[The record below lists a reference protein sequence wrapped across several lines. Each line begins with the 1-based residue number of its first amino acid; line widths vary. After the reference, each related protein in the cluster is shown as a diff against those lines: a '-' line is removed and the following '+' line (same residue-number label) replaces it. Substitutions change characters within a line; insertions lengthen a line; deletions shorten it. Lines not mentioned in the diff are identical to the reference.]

1 MPPEAYGIFVRMTV
15 MALLAALLLE
25 QVRPL
30 QDRGR
35 LGRSLDALLDFVE
48 HHLNAGERHHGL
60 TAWLVTVVPLVV
72 LSLVVYYL
80 SHQVSVVLAWAWNV
94 LILYL
99 TMGFRQ
105 FSHHFTDIH
114 RALAAGDLARAR
126 ELMGAWRG
134 RSADELNSGE
144 IARLAIE
151 EALTASHHHVFGVL
165 FWFAVLPGPSGALL
179 YRLALLL
186 KAKWG
191 GKIGAAHGDF
201 GHFAGQACH
210 WIDWLPLRL
219 TAVGFAV
226 VGNFED
232 AVYCWRNQA
241 SRWRDPE
248 TGIVLAAGAG
258 AIGVKLGNPVHD
270 GVGAGGVAFDD
281 RIEIGT
287 GIDADAAFL
296 SSTVGLVWRAL
307 VLWMLLLAMLAV
319 ANWV

>member
-1 MPPEAYGIFVRMTV
+1 MTI

-30 QDRGR
+30 PERGR
-35 LGRSLDALLDFVE
+35 AGRSLHAVLDFVE
-48 HHLNAGERHHGL
+48 HHLKAGEHHHGVM
-60 TAWLVTVVPLVV
+60 AWLVTASVLLG
-72 LSLVVYYL
+72 LSLGVYYAL
-80 SHQVSVVLAWAWNV
+80 YHVSVVLAWAFNV
-94 LILYL
+94 VMLYL

-114 RALAAGDLARAR
+114 RALATGDLTQARA
-126 ELMGAWRG
+126 LMGVWRG
-134 RSADELNSGE
+134 RSAGDLNSGE

-151 EALTASHHHVFGVL
+151 QALTASHHHVFGVL
-165 FWFAVLPGPSGALL
+165 FWFAVLPGPAGALL

-186 KAKWG
+186 KEGWG
-191 GKIGAAHGDF
+191 NKTGAEHGPF
-201 GHFAGQACH
+201 GHFANQAAH

-219 TAVGFAV
+219 TAAGFAV
-226 VGNFED
+226 AGNFED

-241 SRWRDPE
+241 ARWRDPE
-248 TGIVLAAGAG
+248 MGIVLAAGAG
-258 AIGVKLGNPVHD
+258 AIGVKLGKPLRD
-270 GVGAGGVAFDD
+270 GAGPAGIAIDD

-287 GIDADAAFL
+287 GLDADAAFL

-307 VLWMLLLAMLAV
+307 VLWMLLLTLVAV

>member
-1 MPPEAYGIFVRMTV
+1 
-15 MALLAALLLE
+15 
-25 QVRPL
+25 
-30 QDRGR
+30 
-35 LGRSLDALLDFVE
+35 
-48 HHLNAGERHHGL
+48 
-60 TAWLVTVVPLVV
+60 
-72 LSLVVYYL
+72 
-80 SHQVSVVLAWAWNV
+80 
-94 LILYL
+94 
-99 TMGFRQ
+99 
-105 FSHHFTDIH
+105 
-114 RALAAGDLARAR
+114 
-126 ELMGAWRG
+126 
-134 RSADELNSGE
+134 
-144 IARLAIE
+144 
-151 EALTASHHHVFGVL
+151 
-165 FWFAVLPGPSGALL
+165 L
-179 YRLALLL
+179 YRLSLLL

-191 GKIGAAHGDF
+191 GKVGAAHGDF
-201 GHFAGQACH
+201 GQFAAWASF

-258 AIGVKLGNPVHD
+258 AIGVKLGKPVHD